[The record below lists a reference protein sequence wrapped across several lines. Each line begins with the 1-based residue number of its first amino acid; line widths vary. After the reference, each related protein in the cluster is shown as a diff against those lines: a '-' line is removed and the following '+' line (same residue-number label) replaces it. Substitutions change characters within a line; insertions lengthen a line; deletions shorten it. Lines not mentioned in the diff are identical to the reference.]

1 MNTLHLTL
9 ILLFGIYA
17 VLRWVFPRSREISG
31 AYFRY
36 IMLGLAAFLILCP
49 FVWLLC
55 AVVKDKDVLMQ
66 YTFLPPISEWSSE
79 SLNFKNFITLFAGE
93 ETVEGV
99 VYFWEYVINSLF
111 LASASTSI
119 SLFFASMGGY
129 ALSKYEFQGKK
140 AIMAFMVGS
149 MMFPG
154 MLFLAPVYKMI
165 YNFGWMDTYL
175 ALLVPGACSVFGMF
189 LFRQAITSVPDS
201 LIEAARID
209 GASEFGIYFGIV
221 MPLVRP
227 MTGAFCLITFLGNW
241 NNFIGPQIFIQT
253 QSKLP
258 LPVVLNQYMGVYTQE
273 YGVFLAGTL
282 IAIIP
287 PAVLF
292 FSLQKE
298 FVSGLTSG
306 AVKG

>member
-1 MNTLHLTL
+1 MNTIHIFLL
-9 ILLFGIYA
+9 ILAGIYFA
-17 VLRWVFPRSREISG
+17 LRWGLPRGEQK
-31 AYFRY
+31 ATVYLRY
-36 IMLGLAAFLILCP
+36 LLLSMAAALILSP
-49 FVWLLC
+49 FVWLVC
-55 AVVKDKDVLMQ
+55 AVFKDKDVLMQ
-66 YTFLPPISEWSSE
+66 YTFLPPLSQWS
-79 SLNFKNFITLFAGE
+79 LDTINLDNFVALFSGE
-93 ETVEGV
+93 DTVEGK

-111 LASASTSI
+111 LASASTTI

-129 ALSKYEFQGKK
+129 ALAKYQFNGRK

-165 YNFGWMDTYL
+165 FSFGWMDTYL

-189 LFRQAITSVPDS
+189 LFRQALMGVPDS

-209 GASEFGIYFGIV
+209 GANELYIYLRIV

-241 NNFIGPQIFIQT
+241 NSFIGPQVFIQT

-258 LPVVLNQYMGVYTQE
+258 LPVVLNQYIGVYTQQ

-298 FVSGLTSG
+298 FVAGLTSG